1 MSDHSI
7 STNSTGS
14 SNSWTVL
21 TPDANG
27 AAVENLGPQED
38 RRGSL
43 TDVSS
48 LSEEASG
55 AVAGGEVPGE
65 GGRSEEGLQVCQEST
80 PESDHGSAPPS
91 PTCLTP
97 SPSSHIPLLS
107 DVRSYGPTVLEQE
120 THTVSGLTPPSCYTD
135 TYADAYAHVP
145 VGSFPESSVLVTGEG
160 VEQLQENEQSE
171 LAKKVSE
178 VGKQAVRLVDQ
189 LVEDMFLIWGRRLT
203 GLRVSDTHYDSELGE
218 SAQTQGD
225 RLRRRKV
232 HPLGPLDKADE
243 EEEEEE
249 EFRPIQRDQDGGP
262 LSLNKCIVAALLLL
276 GVGTL
281 LFSEENVEHRELTNS
296 EVPSLQE
303 WLSSEAEA
311 LRSQEMAQLV
321 DKLAHEN
328 QEITVLQ
335 AQLQAQTEELNLALR
350 RAEEG
355 GKELARK
362 EELEKE
368 NERMRAELSN
378 MPDLQREL
386 ETLRARVSEL
396 VQITAHKDS
405 TPAPVLVLPPT
416 GQTDNISVVGDTA
429 GVMEEMTPTSD
440 RLTEEL
446 ERQRVL
452 LEESRKRLE
461 GMKAEGRGEQVV
473 REGLAQMERRLT
485 EQVEKLG
492 RRRRAAK
499 KDGRPQ
505 GEGEMGRRG
514 EKERWG
520 PDAKEWQKEGR
531 QEWRGE
537 KEWQS
542 GRDEKDWRKGRN
554 GEKYNR
560 NSWKKE
566 EGKEWGERKDWKA
579 GNEGENGK
587 PLKPRE
593 EKRKDWPK
601 DGERKRDGW
610 KGELKNGDWKPHKEH
625 RGEGEQA
632 SRHGDVGGR
641 KNRHWQ
647 GAADKT
653 PLEPSHRHHEHN
665 DYWKQ
670 KKQKLRHYY
679 RPLEGCD
686 DVASCAK
693 AEGLDPVQWAD
704 FQALLDGY
712 LEKLGEGES
721 AGQEEISTLVRDFFP
736 DGVFSH
742 DRMSFRDF
750 VEDVAEILEDMAEGQ
765 GSDEMEEEMEKF
777 EKEALR
783 KFTSGDIEDGGEL
796 KRVNVR
802 VRG

>member
-14 SNSWTVL
+14 NNSWTVL

-27 AAVENLGPQED
+27 AAVENVGPQED

-55 AVAGGEVPGE
+55 AVAGGEAPGE

-80 PESDHGSAPPS
+80 PESGQGSAPPS

-97 SPSSHIPLLS
+97 SSSSHIPLLS
-107 DVRSYGPTVLEQE
+107 DVSSYGPTALEQE
-120 THTVSGLTPPSCYTD
+120 THAVSDLTPPSRCSD

-225 RLRRRKV
+225 QLRRRKV

-249 EFRPIQRDQDGGP
+249 EFRPIQRDQEGGA
-262 LSLNKCIVAALLLL
+262 LSLNKCIVGALLLL

-281 LFSEENVEHRELTNS
+281 LFSEENVERRELTDS

-303 WLSSEAEA
+303 WLSSEAET

-328 QEITVLQ
+328 QEITALQ
-335 AQLQAQTEELNLALR
+335 AQLQVQTEDLNLALR

-368 NERMRAELSN
+368 NERMRTELSN
-378 MPDLQREL
+378 LPDLQMEL

-405 TPAPVLVLPPT
+405 TPAPVSVQPPT
-416 GQTDNISVVGDTA
+416 GQTDNISAVGDTA
-429 GVMEEMTPTSD
+429 EAMEEMAPSD

-520 PDAKEWQKEGR
+520 PDAKEWQKEGK

-537 KEWQS
+537 KEW
-542 GRDEKDWRKGRN
+542 RKGRN
-554 GEKYNR
+554 GEKHNR

-566 EGKEWGERKDWKA
+566 ESKEWGERKDWKA

-610 KGELKNGDWKPHKEH
+610 KGELKNGEWKPYKEH

-704 FQALLDGY
+704 FQGLLDGY

-721 AGQEEISTLVRDFFP
+721 AGKEEISTLARDFFP

-777 EKEALR
+777 EKEALG
-783 KFTSGDIEDGGEL
+783 KFTSGDIKDGGEL